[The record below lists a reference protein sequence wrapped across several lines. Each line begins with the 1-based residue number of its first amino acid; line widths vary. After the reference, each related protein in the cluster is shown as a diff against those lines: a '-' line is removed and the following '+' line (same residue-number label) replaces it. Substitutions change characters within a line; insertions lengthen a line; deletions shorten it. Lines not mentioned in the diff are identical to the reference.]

1 MGALLR
7 RAAHVR
13 RVVLV
18 IGIAVAGLGI
28 VAAASA
34 PADTDATRF
43 PLGTTAVQDTQS
55 LLLEARIKGDENAA
69 ITVLEIS
76 DFQCPYCRVFWEETL
91 PVLMG
96 EYVETGKIRFVFL
109 NMPLAN
115 LHPNAPAAH
124 EFAMCAAAQDR
135 FWPVH
140 DLLFQHQETWAALE
154 DPSEDPSEYFLVLA
168 DSANLAMLELAACF
182 QNGTVRQLIEQ
193 EVALNARSGITSTP
207 SFVIERGLLRGVHP
221 IETWRSILDSLVA
234 ARAAET
240 P

>member
-1 MGALLR
+1 M
-7 RAAHVR
+7 
-13 RVVLV
+13 
-18 IGIAVAGLGI
+18 
-28 VAAASA
+28 VAAASTSA
-34 PADTDATRF
+34 GIDSTGFPARATT
-43 PLGTTAVQDTQS
+43 PQDTQS

-91 PVLMG
+91 PILMRD
-96 EYVETGKIRFVFL
+96 YVETGKIRFVFL

-140 DLLFQHQETWAALE
+140 DLLFQHQATWATL
-154 DPSEDPSEYFLVLA
+154 DDPSEYFLVLA

-182 QNGTVRQLIEQ
+182 QNGTVRQLIEE

-207 SFVIERGLLRGVHP
+207 SFVIERGLLKGVHP

-234 ARAAET
+234 ARAAQA

>member
-13 RVVLV
+13 RVVLA
-18 IGIAVAGLGI
+18 IGIAVAGFAI

-154 DPSEDPSEYFLVLA
+154 DPSEYFLVLA